1 MVTAKPKRED
11 GPTAL
16 GFGVPLAGSREIEPG
31 VRVYTREPWNGFWN
45 P

>member
-16 GFGVPLAGSREIEPG
+16 GFGVPLAGSREREPG
-31 VRVYTREPWNGFWN
+31 VRAYAREPWGDLWI